1 MINNSDPELGIV
13 QDLSRISY
21 IGYLSHLRRVN
32 IPIDRSVKITSP
44 HRLHS
49 QQWGMMCP
57 FESPD
62 GASIG
67 YLKNLSLL
75 TKITAGLNIN
85 NIKKCLLDIGIIALN
100 KCNLLINKNITRVFL
115 NGTLFGY
122 TGDPIFVTRIL
133 KAYRRNGLINILIS
147 ISWNIPSNE
156 IRIFTE
162 AGRPCRPLLILKKNS
177 EQNQEPDEIVWGGL
191 FTTPNESYQAEPVGG
206 GLFTTPYLV
215 TVGTAT
221 FTRVNNDGS
230 YQL

>member
-1 MINNSDPELGIV
+1 MVFYYYGSYKEKDNYNDIVNNNNIYKIIDSLIITETFGKSLKGRWGLINNSDPELGIV

-75 TKITAGLNIN
+75 TKITAGLNVD
-85 NIKKCLLDIGIIALN
+85 NIKKCLLDIGIIPLN
-100 KCNLLINKNITRVFL
+100 KYNLLINKDITKVLL
-115 NGTLFGY
+115 NGT
-122 TGDPIFVTRIL
+122 
-133 KAYRRNGLINILIS
+133 
-147 ISWNIPSNE
+147 
-156 IRIFTE
+156 
-162 AGRPCRPLLILKKNS
+162 
-177 EQNQEPDEIVWGGL
+177 
-191 FTTPNESYQAEPVGG
+191 
-206 GLFTTPYLV
+206 
-215 TVGTAT
+215 
-221 FTRVNNDGS
+221 
-230 YQL
+230 